1 MAEQPKYRESKDPRG
16 ADRIAGDVDHEDD
29 VTSELSQPFAWASDD
44 DRLSA
49 SLIDPKTD
57 NVLEVGTLLNNRF
70 KIVELVHSGGM
81 GHVYKAIDSRWHPES
96 SGQIHVAIKMLRESL
111 ADRDE
116 FRMMLEREAAKAQ
129 SLSHPNIINVFDFD
143 EHEGRF
149 FLVMEWLE
157 GESVSALLRRT
168 RGQRV
173 APTFAWAVIEGAAS
187 ALHHAHINN
196 VIHADINPSNIF
208 ITSTLDIKLLDF
220 GVAHCGNDSD
230 DPAEGG
236 ATWVTQTYASPE
248 VLTGLSPNIQ
258 DDVFSLGCVAYRL
271 LGGEHPFGGAPS
283 VIAKDRGVAV
293 EPIPGLPESEW
304 QILSRALAYSRSERP
319 DTAEVFLRNHYPATA
334 IGVSAGK
341 PKWSIASLHW
351 GLPVAAAVVAA
362 VAVGWWLWPDVS
374 VTSST
379 SEDVERMPLAEAQDL
394 AQTGAPFVEA
404 LLDAARQAVEDQRF
418 VLPEDDNARDWYRD
432 VLINEPENREAL
444 RGLRSIS
451 DTFVE
456 RAGVA
461 LKSGD
466 PQAAA
471 SALTI
476 ASETDASNPAIGVV
490 SDLLVAQGD
499 ALLTAAR
506 VAAATGDIDQAA
518 SALARA
524 EEFVHIDPAAISAIR
539 TQLAGLALENAL
551 LDGLAVVDSH
561 IAAGRLLQPTGSN
574 ARESL
579 AALSDEYG
587 GDPRLTAAYER
598 LAERLLTR
606 AAFASAAGSVA
617 EAESLVDAADAL
629 GVLEAEVNFARESIA
644 TAAVT
649 ADPELESVIADEAID
664 DRDSTAI
671 DSRTPVDADNEL
683 ELPAAPP
690 QELLTA
696 ANETEPL
703 QSISDPTSGTEATAD
718 ATGVSS
724 VKSLEDLG
732 LQRFI
737 APTYPRRAQR
747 RGLDGYVDV
756 AFDINPDGRTGG
768 IEVLGGENAEIFD
781 KSAADAVRKWRFA
794 ARPDTVRRIITLRF
808 EIAE

>member
-1 MAEQPKYRESKDPRG
+1 VAEKPKSRESKDPRG
-16 ADRIAGDVDHEDD
+16 ADRIAGDVDLEDD
-29 VTSELSQPFAWASDD
+29 VTSELAQPFAWAFDD
-44 DRLSA
+44 DSLVA

-57 NVLEVGTLLNNRF
+57 NILEVGTLLNNRF
-70 KIVELVHSGGM
+70 EIVGLAHSGGM
-81 GHVYKAIDSRWHPES
+81 GHVYKAIDRRWHSEG

-116 FRMMLEREAAKAQ
+116 VRMILEREAAKAQ

-143 EHEGRF
+143 EHEDRF

-168 RGQRV
+168 RGQRI
-173 APTFAWAVIEGAAS
+173 APNFAWAVIEGAAT
-187 ALHHAHINN
+187 ALHHAHLNN

-208 ITSTLDIKLLDF
+208 ITTTLDIKLLDF
-220 GVAHCGNDSD
+220 GVARCGNDSD

-236 ATWVTQTYASPE
+236 TTWVTQTYASPE
-248 VLTGLSPNIQ
+248 VLTGLPPVFQ

-271 LGGEHPFGGAPS
+271 LGGEHPFGGSPS
-283 VIAKDRGVAV
+283 FIAKDRGVAV

-319 DTAEVFLRNHYPATA
+319 DTVEVFLRNRYPATA
-334 IGVSAGK
+334 IGVSPGK
-341 PKWSIASLHW
+341 PKWSSAFLHW
-351 GLPVAAAVVAA
+351 GLPVAAALVAA
-362 VAVGWWLWPDVS
+362 AAVGWWLRPDVS

-379 SEDVERMPLAEAQDL
+379 SGDAQIVPPAEAQDL
-394 AQTGAPFVEA
+394 SQTDAPFIEA
-404 LLDAARQAVEDQRF
+404 LLVAARQAVEDQRF
-418 VLPEDDNARDWYRD
+418 VLPEDDNARERYRE
-432 VLINEPENREAL
+432 VLITEPENREAL

-451 DTFVE
+451 DAFVE
-456 RAGVA
+456 RARAA

-506 VAAATGDIDQAA
+506 VAAATGDIDQAT

-524 EEFVHIDPAAISAIR
+524 EEFVHIEPTAINAVR
-539 TQLAGLALENAL
+539 EQLAELGLEIAL

-561 IAAGRLLQPTGSN
+561 IAAGRLLQPVGSN

-579 AALSDEYG
+579 ATLSDEYG

-606 AAFASAAGSVA
+606 AAFATAAGGVA
-617 EAESLVDAADAL
+617 EAEFLVDAADSL
-629 GVLEAEVNFARESIA
+629 GVLEAEVDFARESIT
-644 TAAVT
+644 TAAVA
-649 ADPELESVIADEAID
+649 ADPELESAIADEAFD
-664 DRDSTAI
+664 NPNSTAI
-671 DSRTPVDADNEL
+671 DSGTPADADNEL

-690 QELLTA
+690 QELVTA
-696 ANETEPL
+696 ANEIEPL
-703 QSISDPTSGTEATAD
+703 QSGSGPASGAEVAA
-718 ATGVSS
+718 AASGGSS
-724 VKSLEDLG
+724 AKSLEELG

-737 APTYPRRAQR
+737 APTFPRRAQR
-747 RGLDGYVDV
+747 RGLAGYVEV
-756 AFDINPDGRTGG
+756 AFDINPDGRTSA

-794 ARPDTVRRIITLRF
+794 DRPDTIRRVITLRF

>member
-1 MAEQPKYRESKDPRG
+1 MKPTSRESKDPRG
-16 ADRIAGDVDHEDD
+16 ADRIAGDIDPEDD
-29 VTSELSQPFAWASDD
+29 VTSELVQPFAWAFDD
-44 DRLSA
+44 DSLIA

-70 KIVELVHSGGM
+70 EIVGLAHSGGM
-81 GHVYKAIDSRWHPES
+81 GHVYKATDRCWNSAG

-116 FRMMLEREAAKAQ
+116 FRMMLEREAAKAK

-143 EHEGRF
+143 EHEDRF

-173 APTFAWAVIEGAAS
+173 APNFAWAVIEGAAT
-187 ALHHAHINN
+187 ALHHAHLNN

-208 ITSTLDIKLLDF
+208 ITTTLDIKLLDF
-220 GVAHCGNDSD
+220 GVARCGNDFD

-236 ATWVTQTYASPE
+236 TTWVTQTYASPE
-248 VLTGLSPNIQ
+248 VLTGLSPVFQ

-271 LGGEHPFGGAPS
+271 LTGEHPFGGSPS
-283 VIAKDRGVAV
+283 IIAKDRGIAV
-293 EPIPGLPESEW
+293 EPIPGLPEREW

-319 DTAEVFLRNHYPATA
+319 DTVEVFLRNRDPATA
-334 IGVSAGK
+334 IGVNADK
-341 PKWSIASLHW
+341 PKRNTAFLHW
-351 GLPVAAAVVAA
+351 GLPVAAALVAA
-362 VAVGWWLWPDVS
+362 VAVGWWLRPDDS
-374 VTSST
+374 VTSPI
-379 SEDVERMPLAEAQDL
+379 SEDAQIVTPAEAQDL
-394 AQTGAPFVEA
+394 PQTDAPFVEA
-404 LLDAARQAVEDQRF
+404 LLLAARQAVEDQRF
-418 VLPEDDNARDWYRD
+418 VLPEDDNARDRYRD
-432 VLINEPENREAL
+432 VLITEPENREAL
-444 RGLRSIS
+444 RGLRLIS
-451 DTFVE
+451 DAFVE
-456 RAGVA
+456 RARTA
-461 LKSGD
+461 LKSGE
-466 PQAAA
+466 PQVAA

-506 VAAATGDIDQAA
+506 VAAAMGDIDQAT

-524 EEFVHIDPAAISAIR
+524 EEFVHIEPTAINAVR
-539 TQLAGLALENAL
+539 EQLAELELQIAL
-551 LDGLAVVDSH
+551 LDGLAVVDNH
-561 IAAGRLLQPTGSN
+561 IAAGRLLQPVGSN

-579 AALSDEYG
+579 AALSDQYG

-598 LAERLLTR
+598 LAQRLLTR
-606 AAFASAAGSVA
+606 AAFATAAGSVA
-617 EAESLVDAADAL
+617 EAEFLVNAADSL
-629 GVLEAEVNFARESIA
+629 GVLEAEVDFARESIG

-649 ADPELESVIADEAID
+649 ADSELKSVIADEASGNPN
-664 DRDSTAI
+664 STAI
-671 DSRTPVDADNEL
+671 DIGTPADADDEL

-690 QELLTA
+690 QELVTA
-696 ANETEPL
+696 ANAIEPL
-703 QSISDPTSGTEATAD
+703 QSGSDPASGAEVTA
-718 ATGVSS
+718 AASGESS
-724 VKSLEDLG
+724 AKSLEELG
-732 LQRFI
+732 LQRYI

-747 RGLDGYVDV
+747 RELAGYVEV
-756 AFDINPDGRTGG
+756 AFDINPDGRTSA
-768 IEVLGGENAEIFD
+768 IEILGGENAEIFD

-794 ARPDTVRRIITLRF
+794 DRPDTIRRTITLRF